1 MPTFDSDP
9 RPPALES
16 VLRDAWDAFHPGQP
30 APLGWLT
37 HTATRIHDYL
47 GAHQPAP
54 ASPAAPPPT
63 VNEQAA
69 GLRRQLWHTLRD
81 AVGDDD
87 INPDAATRILQI
99 LDLPGLPRHWQVRLT
114 LPLTIGVTAT
124 DPDGAFDTAESIID
138 AALNASDHGSHIV
151 WSAYGR
157 DDAIPGDVDPAAA
170 DDPPGL
176 R

>member
-9 RPPALES
+9 QPAALES

-37 HTATRIHDYL
+37 HTATRVHDYL
-47 GAHQPAP
+47 GTHQPAP
-54 ASPAAPPPT
+54 TPPAAPPPT
-63 VNEQAA
+63 VNEQVAR
-69 GLRRQLWHTLRD
+69 LRRQVWRAVRD

-87 INPDAATRILQI
+87 IDPDAANRLLNL

-114 LPLTIGVTAT
+114 IPLTITVTAT
-124 DPDGAFDTAESIID
+124 DPDDAFGTAESVID
-138 AALNASDHGSHIV
+138 DALDASGHDSHID
-151 WSAYGR
+151 WTASGR
-157 DDAIPGDVDPAAA
+157 DDATPDDLDSTA